1 MSVRRGFD
9 TVLALSVLVLLV
21 LGLIMV
27 QSASA
32 PVAADRYGDAWFY
45 VKRQTMGM
53 GLGVAGLVAVALM
66 PYHQLRKHAWVFYG
80 AVVLGL
86 ILVFIPGI
94 GRSVNGAARWINA
107 GSMNLQPSEFAKV
120 AVVVCMA
127 HLLDQN
133 KGRLHEPKVLGK
145 VLTVPAIVMALIYFE
160 PDLGTTVIV
169 AGVAGI
175 TLYLA
180 GLRTRY
186 VLGGLISAPLVLL
199 VAILLEPY
207 RIRRIEAFIDPYA
220 DASGSGYQVIQSML
234 AFHSGGFMGRGLG
247 ESQAK
252 HLFLPEPWT
261 DFVASVLAEEL
272 GLVGVLA
279 LIGVYCV
286 IVWRGMAIARN
297 APDLFGTLLA
307 SSLTAMIGLQAFFNL
322 GVVMGMVPNKGLVL
336 PFVSYGVSAVMG
348 HLLCVGLLLNVSANR
363 APVRT
368 PAIYRAAATAEAVV

>member
-21 LGLIMV
+21 LGLVMV

-45 VKRQTMGM
+45 VKRQCVGM
-53 GLGVAGLVAVALM
+53 GLGVMLLCGVALV
-66 PYHQLRKHAWVFYG
+66 PYDKLRKHAWTFYG
-80 AVVLGL
+80 AVIIGLG
-86 ILVFIPGI
+86 LVFIPGI
-94 GRSVNGAARWINA
+94 GKSVNGASRWINA
-107 GSMNLQPSEFAKV
+107 GSLNLQPSEFAKV
-120 AVVVCMA
+120 AVVLLMA
-127 HLLDQN
+127 RLIDEHA
-133 KGRLHEPKVLGK
+133 GRLHEPKVMLK
-145 VLTVPAIVMALIYFE
+145 VLGIPALVMGLIYME
-160 PDLGTTVIV
+160 PDLGTTAIV
-169 AGVAGI
+169 GGVAGI
-175 TLYLA
+175 MLYLA

-186 VLGGLISAPLVLL
+186 VVGGLVSAPVVLGL
-199 VAILLEPY
+199 AILAEPY
-207 RIRRIEAFIDPYA
+207 RIRRIEALVDPYA

-234 AFHSGGFMGRGLG
+234 AFHSGGFLGRGLG

-272 GLVGVLA
+272 GLIGVIA
-279 LIGVYCV
+279 LIGIYAI

-307 SSLTAMIGLQAFFNL
+307 ASLTAMIGLQAFFNL
-322 GVVMGMVPNKGLVL
+322 GVVMGIVPNKGLVL
-336 PFVSYGVSAVMG
+336 PFLSYGVSAVMG

-368 PAIYRAAATAEAVV
+368 PAIYRAAATAEGVV

>member
-9 TVLALSVLVLLV
+9 TVLAVAVLVLLV

-45 VKRQTMGM
+45 VERQAIGM
-53 GLGVAGLVAVALM
+53 TLGVGMLVAVALT
-66 PYHQLRKHAWVFYG
+66 PYEKLRKHAWVFYV

-86 ILVFIPGI
+86 VAVFIPGI
-94 GRSVNGAARWINA
+94 GRSVNGASRWINA

-120 AVVVCMA
+120 AVVVLMA
-127 HLLDQN
+127 HLLDKF

-145 VLTVPAIVMALIYFE
+145 VLAVPAVVMGLIYFE
-160 PDLGTTVIV
+160 PDLGTTAIIG
-169 AGVAGI
+169 GVAGI
-175 TLYLA
+175 TVYLA

-186 VLGGLISAPLVLL
+186 VIGGLISAPLVLV

-207 RIRRIEAFIDPYA
+207 RIRRIQAYLDPFA
-220 DASGSGYQVIQSML
+220 DASGSGYQVIQSLL
-234 AFHSGGFMGRGLG
+234 AFHSGGLVGRGLG

-261 DFVASVLAEEL
+261 DFVASVMAEEL
-272 GLVGVLA
+272 GLLGVLT
-279 LIGVYCV
+279 LIGIYGV
-286 IVWRGMAIARN
+286 IVWRGMAIARA

-307 SSLTAMIGLQAFFNL
+307 SSLTAMIGMQAFFNL
-322 GVVMGMVPNKGLVL
+322 GVVMGVVPNKGLVL

-368 PAIYRAAATAEAVV
+368 PAIYRAAAAAEALV